1 MSRHTCLCPIR
12 WGDLDAQGHV
22 NNAVVVDYLQEARV
36 DFLVT
41 GPIPQ
46 MLDAGV
52 IVVNHQV
59 EYLRPIPFSLD
70 PVRIQ
75 VWADSVGG
83 ARFALSYE
91 VFVNDDLVGRA
102 RTVATPYDLAVGTI
116 RRLTDVERSALRGRL
131 HPAVD
136 LRALAAAPVSTEQP
150 AIRWPLRVRWSD
162 LDSYGHVNNVKF
174 YDYLQEARVELLGD
188 AWSSDE
194 MIMLLVRQ
202 DVDYVRP
209 MDFMITP
216 YTVELWVTLIG
227 TTSLTIV
234 GLISDPA
241 GVVYARG
248 RSVVVCADQSGRPVA
263 VPDRLRRVLSLMQ
276 QPAG

>member
-1 MSRHTCLCPIR
+1 MSRHTYLCPIR

-36 DFLVT
+36 DFLLS

-59 EYLRPIPFSLD
+59 EYLEPIPFGLD
-70 PVRIQ
+70 PVRIEL
-75 VWADSVGG
+75 WADSVGG

-91 VFVNDDLVGRA
+91 LFVSDDLVGRA
-102 RTVATPYDLAVGTI
+102 RTVATPYDLATGSI
-116 RRLTDVERSALRGRL
+116 RRLTEGERSALRVRL
-131 HPAVD
+131 GPAVG
-136 LRALAAAPVSTEQP
+136 LRALTTTVPTDQP
-150 AIRWPLRVRWSD
+150 AVRWPLRVRWSD

-174 YDYLQEARVELLGD
+174 YDYLQEARVELLGE

-194 MIMLLVRQ
+194 VALLLVRQ
-202 DVDYVRP
+202 DVDYVTP
-209 MDFMITP
+209 MDFTVTP
-216 YTVELWVTLIG
+216 YTVDLRVVAIG
-227 TTSLTIV
+227 TTSMTLA
-234 GLISDPA
+234 GLITDPD

-248 RSVVVCADQSGRPVA
+248 RSVVVCADAAGRA
-263 VPDRLRRVLSLMQ
+263 VQVPGGLRARLLDH
-276 QPAG
+276 

>member
-1 MSRHTCLCPIR
+1 MSRHTYFCPIR

-36 DFLVT
+36 DFLLT

-70 PVRIQ
+70 PVRIEL
-75 VWADSVGG
+75 WADSVGG

-91 VFVNDDLVGRA
+91 LFVGDDLVGRA
-102 RTVATPYDLAVGTI
+102 RTVATPYDLATSTI
-116 RRLTDVERSALRGRL
+116 RRLTEGERSALRERL
-131 HPAVD
+131 LPAVG
-136 LRALAAAPVSTEQP
+136 LRTLTAVPAATDP
-150 AIRWPLRVRWSD
+150 ATRWSLRVRWSD

-174 YDYLQEARVELLGD
+174 YDYLQEARVDLLGD
-188 AWSSDE
+188 AWSSDQVV
-194 MIMLLVRQ
+194 MLLVRQ

-209 MDFMITP
+209 MDFMISP
-216 YTVELWVTLIG
+216 YSVELRVTAIG
-227 TTSLTIV
+227 TSSMTV
-234 GLISDPA
+234 AGLISDAA

-263 VPDRLRRVLSLMQ
+263 VPDRLRRALSLMQ
-276 QPAG
+276 PPAG